1 MRKIAI
7 FGASGYLGKCI
18 VREAIAKG
26 VAVVAFVRDRQ
37 SFQQGEFADVE
48 TRSVCFNESSPLRGK
63 LDDCYAIIS
72 TLGITKQK
80 EGLSYD
86 EVDYRINA
94 CILREAEI
102 TNVEKF
108 MFVSVYKGDTFK
120 EVALCKAKERF
131 VKELSMSAVPS
142 VVIRPTG
149 FYSDMLD
156 FLKMAKSGKVHLFGS
171 GEQKLNPISGDDLAI
186 EMLKILRNDW
196 VSKSNQSINIG
207 GPKTLS
213 HSQIAKLAFLALK
226 RPIIIKTHP
235 DWLRKLS
242 LMFGRLF
249 IPQKLFGP
257 YEFFLTAMGEDMNT
271 DEYGTQSLYVFFK
284 QQALK
289 LENRT

>member
-18 VREAIAKG
+18 VRAAMNKG
-26 VAVVAFVRDRQ
+26 VAVVAFVRDIER
-37 SFQQGEFADVE
+37 FQQGEFADVE
-48 TRSVCFNESSPLRGK
+48 TRSVCFNSDSPLRGK

-80 EGLSYD
+80 DGLSYD
-86 EVDYRINA
+86 EVDYKINA
-94 CILREAEI
+94 RILREAEI
-102 TNVEKF
+102 TDIERF

-120 EVALCKAKERF
+120 DVALCKAKERF
-131 VKELSMSAVPS
+131 VRELCDSTVPS
-142 VVIRPTG
+142 VIIRPTG

-186 EMLKILRNDW
+186 EMLKILQNDRGF
-196 VSKSNQSINIG
+196 KSNQSINIG
-207 GPKTLS
+207 GPKTFS
-213 HSQIAKLAFLALK
+213 HHQIAKLAFLALK
-226 RPIIIKTHP
+226 RPIKIKTHP

-242 LMFGRLF
+242 LLLGRFF
-249 IPQKLFGP
+249 IPKKLFGP

-284 QQALK
+284 QEALR